1 VEVTGAP
8 LPRNLKARRSRK
20 SNPRFSALIQAI
32 IHNKNDARALRKRI
46 LLSNSDLSNIFS
58 QFVADLIVAL
68 SYSIKESILGRLV
81 KIKGES

>member
-1 VEVTGAP
+1 MHKRLIFILIEIKVKKIIIFLENSWFP
-8 LPRNLKARRSRK
+8 MRLRII
-20 SNPRFSALIQAI
+20 IQAI

-68 SYSIKESILGRLV
+68 SYSIKESIL
-81 KIKGES
+81 